1 MRRLRKIM
9 ASMLALLMVLMSMPA
24 EFIKVLAEDDPKIPA
39 VVEDIFVGKTFD
51 KDINPELTYIEIRG
65 SGLEGKT
72 VTMFNPA
79 QGSVD
84 LNTIMSRTID
94 SDTLI
99 KFLYSKSEKV
109 EIESISVD
117 GSKAYYLGEG
127 SGMPNLTRSDKIVSV
142 NGDVSIT
149 GSNLDSLRN
158 GNTYQTEIG
167 GIIINP
173 SKISIISGTDNEQA
187 IIREITGQPGKKDI
201 VFRKNE
207 ASNNDPDPE
216 DYEPNKTIL
225 YTYRSQFT
233 LTQEID
239 TGGYLQMIP
248 VSGKPDDTVYFKAD
262 KLELYDVFLLKEQSD
277 PFKNTNKLKDM
288 EFKANAEEGTDILQ
302 GKVPDID
309 AGEYFVYL
317 TNKTVTSNPSD
328 EISRLKLVVDEDGD
342 PLKFKIVEGKKTL
355 SISYINPDK
364 GSTIGEKANV
374 VGQVIGSLNVE
385 DLILENVQPT
395 RVEHGGDL
403 MRVSYGRGSYQGETI
418 NKVEKKI
425 KIIIG
430 RTATFTDQ
438 YSFNNVRDEVE
449 VQIAPISEDDED
461 LVKDVVI
468 ETETILYDSRNKV
481 IAKFPERA
489 ILENAYTF
497 IPSMVRPAGIT
508 DIAPELI
515 HVIGTPGAYQ
525 TEKKLLIGIHGADFL
540 INSYKDEDGS
550 VITHY
555 PVVQIGPI
563 TIDRNQNKVI
573 SGGQEIDTTGL
584 MFYVLNDQGKIL
596 DGTEGNE
603 LGSKILFELP
613 AGVQV
618 TNAVKADVTITNP
631 IRNAVGLG
639 HSLTETNLTEFV
651 AISEGAPKIVRVDP
665 FSVITQGGQ
674 NVTVE
679 GSSFQPGVKIYID
692 GEEVTGVNREDENII
707 KFTAPPGRE
716 GMTQL
721 QVMNPDGGIDVH
733 DFIYVATYTD
743 PTLTSITPDWGMNGT
758 LVVANGSEF
767 AKPNPNGN
775 DQSVLDMN
783 KLIGTR
789 MLFGGVDYNKYNV
802 NETTGR
808 IQLEA
813 FKSKEG
819 DELLHLENSRIKIA
833 KYNNSIVLKNEGDN
847 DFYTINEELDG
858 SLILFDGGE
867 RRYKLESV
875 GSAII
880 AIDRN
885 NIEHDVKVERD
896 QITIDPSQQDKQV
909 LKLMTPFHMVGNDTE
924 GYTIDGNMITTIQ
937 KEFIYFKVPALPTKG
952 TYYVQV
958 INPDTKTAPAQG
970 LPFEYKQPDTKPTI
984 TKIEPNMGSID
995 GGYFVT
1001 ITGTGFEDDGID
1013 KTHVFIDGTE
1023 VNTSDVRVSADGTE
1037 ISVKIPPYRKDDITF
1052 DKTVPVVVI
1061 NNNGGTASVEE
1072 GFTYVKPSTEPE
1084 IRELRDKEGDTVGG
1098 EQVIV
1103 IGRDFLFREPFED
1116 LDGGL
1121 EYSPGEKFVD
1131 SNRNGRWD
1139 ENERFTDEN
1148 GNGVYDRPEKFID
1161 VNGNGEYDD
1170 YRALENYGDIDPES
1184 EEAAEIRAVLPQVF
1198 FDDQRAE
1205 VIEWI
1210 KGRVTVVAPKG
1221 QQGAVDVYLMNN
1233 DFGISNKIKY
1243 TYKTQ
1248 NPEPTDLSPDRGTL
1262 KGGTDV
1268 ILYGQYFKEGQIN
1281 IFGQEDPVKMML
1293 VRFGEDSALTN
1304 GDDLQSGRI
1313 INGLGSVELAESGL
1327 IVTYD
1332 AKEEDNHKLTL
1343 NLMQTIEGVDKE
1355 YEKTFENYQDD
1366 TVYLRASQ
1374 LELKENTA
1382 EKYPYE
1388 ELIKISIDQKERR
1401 LLVERGFAPTAKLE
1415 VRGIKLVTPSYYTV
1429 GEVPVKVYNPDG
1441 ASGVASKKYKYTNPL
1456 MDMTMTDIVDTSP
1469 KKELIEPESEEED
1482 PYYLITA
1489 TTQVQ
1494 LKFSIIGSGFTKD
1507 SIVRIGGTEVN
1518 VPQENITE
1526 KRIDVFIDQP
1536 SGFTLD
1542 QNLVITVENEDNA
1555 VASWDDTMV
1564 EDRAV
1569 YIKFI
1574 ETNFPQP
1581 RIDEIFVTE
1590 EMPNS
1595 GHMLGG
1601 YKMKI
1606 IGINFAVTEDL
1617 ANTIIKIGGKETP
1630 VLSYEILDDGRMS
1643 LEVDVPKGDQPGPVD
1658 IYARNEVPLGES
1670 VLANGFTYLKS
1681 PTIESIFV
1689 DEDRPTSGSIMGGYP
1704 MQIIGYYFAAAT
1716 DLEAMEVKVGDIVT
1730 PVKKHETREDGKEV
1744 IYVVVPEGVEPG
1756 PVDVYVSN
1764 KDPFGEDKLV
1774 NAFTYISSPTID
1786 EIDPAE
1792 WYMTGD
1798 QEVTIRG
1805 INFIDGVKIRVGET
1819 AIGDV
1824 EFVSSEELKITTIP
1838 GEEGPATLYLEN
1850 PDGGKYQFMIK
1861 YVIPYPRVPLNFQA
1875 IPGSERSMTL
1885 QWENTELAVKYKIF
1899 AKEGDYSDD
1908 INDYLFAGETK
1919 DFELIVRDLKA
1930 KTKYT
1935 FLLFGI
1941 NEYGDSEESAYA
1953 TAVTLDA
1960 KQDIDDLKYD
1970 DDSIDFMLDIRDN
1983 IQTAFINLP
1992 KIYYP
1997 IRYDIDLTKPEY
2009 GDIEHM
2015 EINIPLE
2022 AFEYDFGDLIVKN
2035 DDVKAVFSIRNIK
2048 SGIENMDI
2056 DRRSEDANVK
2066 LKIDKMTAQEA
2077 YRLTKKLQRG
2087 EKAISEAYKVAM
2099 TYQDKRNQ
2107 TELTLKQKIDF
2118 GMLIQPSEQRDYKQV
2133 YFRMYDPAM
2142 SEAKKVRTIIETG
2155 EDKDYVYGEILEG
2168 GAFIVVE

>member
-1 MRRLRKIM
+1 M
-9 ASMLALLMVLMSMPA
+9 AMMLALLMIMMSMPA
-24 EFIKVLAEDDPKIPA
+24 EFMKALAEDDPKVPA
-39 VVEDIFVGKTFD
+39 VVNDIFVGKTFD

-65 SGLEGKT
+65 TGLEGKT
-72 VTMFNPA
+72 VTMFSPA

-84 LNTIMSRTID
+84 LNSIMSRTID

-99 KFLYSKSEKV
+99 KFLYSKKEKI

-127 SGMPNLTRSDKIVSV
+127 SGMPNLTRADRIVSV
-142 NGDVSIT
+142 NGNISIT
-149 GSNLDSLRN
+149 GSNLDSLKN
-158 GNTYQTEIG
+158 GNIYQTEIDG
-167 GIIINP
+167 VIINP
-173 SKISIISGTDNEQA
+173 SKITITPNTDNEQA
-187 IIREITGQPGKKDI
+187 VISEITGQPGKKDI

-207 ASNNDPDPE
+207 ASNNDPDPA

-248 VSGKPDDTVYFKAD
+248 ISGKQGDTVYFKAN

-277 PFKNTNKLKDM
+277 AFKNTNKLSDM
-288 EFKANAEEGTDILQ
+288 EFKADAEETIDILQ
-302 GKVPDID
+302 GKVPNIE
-309 AGEYFVYL
+309 AGEYYVYL
-317 TNKTVTSNPSD
+317 TNKTVTANPSD
-328 EISRLKLVVDEDGD
+328 EISRLKMVVDEDGD

-355 SISYINPDK
+355 SISYVNPDK
-364 GSTIGEKANV
+364 GSTIGEKATV
-374 VGQVIGSLNVE
+374 VGQVMGSLNVE
-385 DLILENVQPT
+385 DLILTNADPT
-395 RVEHGGDL
+395 SVMHGGDL
-403 MRVSYGRGSYQGETI
+403 MKVVYGSGSYQGETVT
-418 NKVEKKI
+418 KVEKTI

-438 YSFNNVRDEVE
+438 YTFNNVRDEVE

-461 LVKDVVI
+461 LVKDVVV
-468 ETETILYDSRNKV
+468 ETETILYGTGNKI

-497 IPSMVRPAGIT
+497 IPSMVRPTSIT
-508 DIAPELI
+508 SIAPELI
-515 HVIGTPGAYQ
+515 HVIGNPGAYQ
-525 TEKKLLIGIHGADFL
+525 TEKKILIGLHGSDFL
-540 INSYKDEDGS
+540 INSYKDTDGS

-555 PVVQIGPI
+555 PVVKIGPI
-563 TIDRNQNKVI
+563 TIDKNQNKVI

-603 LGSKILFELP
+603 LGTKILFELP

-618 TNAVKADVTITNP
+618 TNAVKADVTVTNP

-651 AISEGAPKIVRVDP
+651 AISDGAPKIVKVDP

-674 NVTVE
+674 EVTIE
-679 GSSFQPGVKIYID
+679 GSSFQPGVKVYID
-692 GEEVTGVNREDENII
+692 GEEVTGVNREDENLI
-707 KFTAPPGRE
+707 KFSAPPGRE

-721 QVMNPDGGIDVH
+721 QVMNPDGGIDVN

-743 PTLTSITPDWGMNGT
+743 PKLTSITPNWGMNGT

-767 AKPNPNGN
+767 AKPNPNGS
-775 DQSVLDMN
+775 DQSVLDMY

-789 MLFGGVDYNKYNV
+789 MLFGGQDYNKYNV
-802 NETTGR
+802 NDTTGR
-808 IQLEA
+808 IELKP
-813 FKSKEG
+813 FKSKE
-819 DELLHLENSRIKIA
+819 DDKLLYLENSRIKIA
-833 KYNNSIVLKNEGDN
+833 KYNNSIVLKNQGDN
-847 DFYTINEELDG
+847 DFYTISQELDG

-867 RRYKLESV
+867 RRYTLQSV

-880 AIDRN
+880 AVDRN
-885 NIEHDVKVERD
+885 NIEHDVQVDRE
-896 QITIDPSQQDKQV
+896 QIVIDPGKAEAQI
-909 LKLMTPFHMVGNDTE
+909 LKLMTPFHMVGNDTA

-1037 ISVKIPPYRKDDITF
+1037 ISVKIPPYRKNDITF

-1121 EYSPGEKFVD
+1121 EYSAGEPFVD
-1131 SNRNGRWD
+1131 KNRNKRWD
-1139 ENERFTDEN
+1139 ADETFTDEN
-1148 GNGVYDRPEKFID
+1148 GNGVYDRPEKYID
-1161 VNGNGEYDD
+1161 VNGNGKYDD

-1184 EEAAEIRAVLPQVF
+1184 DEAAEIRAVLPQVF

-1205 VIEWI
+1205 VVEWI

-1221 QQGAVDVYLMNN
+1221 KQGAVDVYLMNN
-1233 DFGISNKIKY
+1233 DFGISNKVKY

-1248 NPEPTDLSPDRGTL
+1248 SPAPTDLSPDRGTL

-1268 ILYGQYFKEGQIN
+1268 IVYGEYFKEGEIK
-1281 IFGQEDPVKMML
+1281 IFGEENPVKMML
-1293 VRFGEDSALTN
+1293 VRFGTDSALTN
-1304 GDDLQSGRI
+1304 EGDLQSGRI
-1313 INGLGSVELAESGL
+1313 INGLGSAELKESGL

-1332 AKEEDNHKLTL
+1332 AKIKDNHKLTL
-1343 NLMQTIEGVDKE
+1343 NLMQTIEGVNKE
-1355 YEKTFENYQDD
+1355 YEKIFENYQDD
-1366 TVYLRASQ
+1366 TVYIKASE
-1374 LELKENTA
+1374 LELKSNTA

-1388 ELIKISIDQKERR
+1388 ELIKITVDQKERR
-1401 LLVERGFAPTAKLE
+1401 LVVERGFAPTAKLE

-1429 GEVPVKVYNPDG
+1429 GKVPVKVYNPDG
-1441 ASGVASKKYKYTNPL
+1441 ASGIATKEYKYTNPL
-1456 MDMTMTDIVDTSP
+1456 MDMTMTDIKDTSP
-1469 KKELIEPESEEED
+1469 KKELIEIEGED

-1489 TTQVQ
+1489 TTQVH

-1507 SIVRIGGTEVN
+1507 SIIRIGGKEVS

-1526 KRIDVFIDQP
+1526 KKIDVLIDQP
-1536 SGFTLD
+1536 KGFTLD
-1542 QNLVITVENEDNA
+1542 QNLVVTVENEDNA

-1564 EDRAV
+1564 ENRAV

-1581 RIDEIFVTE
+1581 KIDEIFVTE
-1590 EMPNS
+1590 KMPNS

-1606 IGINFAVTEDL
+1606 IGINFAVTKDL
-1617 ANTIIKIGGKETP
+1617 KNTVIKIGGKETP

-1643 LEVDVPKGDQPGPVD
+1643 LEVDVPKGDAPGPVD

-1689 DEDRPTSGSIMGGYP
+1689 DEKRPTSGSILGGYP
-1704 MQIIGYYFAAAT
+1704 MQIIGHYFAAAT
-1716 DLEAMEVKVGDIVT
+1716 DLEAMEVKIGDIVT

-1744 IYVVVPEGVEPG
+1744 IYVVVPEGVKPG
-1756 PVDVYVSN
+1756 KVDVYVSN

-1774 NAFTYISSPTID
+1774 DAFTYISSPQID
-1786 EIDPAE
+1786 EVDPAE

-1798 QEVTIRG
+1798 QEVIIRG
-1805 INFIDGVKIRVGET
+1805 INFIDGVKLKVGET
-1819 AIGDV
+1819 PLGEV
-1824 EFVSSEELKITTIP
+1824 EFVSSEELKIKTIP
-1838 GEEGPATLYLEN
+1838 GEKGPATLYLEN
-1850 PDGGKYQFMIK
+1850 PDGGKYQFGIT
-1861 YVIPYPRVPLNFQA
+1861 YVIPYPRVPMNFQA

-1885 QWENTELAVKYKIF
+1885 QWEATELAVKYKIF
-1899 AKEGDYSDD
+1899 AKEGDYSDNID
-1908 INDYLFAGETK
+1908 DYLFAGETK
-1919 DFELIVRDLKA
+1919 DFELIVRDLKP

-1935 FLLFGI
+1935 FVLFGI

-1960 KQDIDDLKYD
+1960 KQDVDDLKYD
-1970 DDSIDFMLDIRDN
+1970 DDSIEFMLDIRDN

-2022 AFEYDFGDLIVKN
+2022 AFEYDFGNLVVKN

-2048 SGIENMDI
+2048 SGIENMEI

-2087 EKAISEAYKVAM
+2087 EKAISEAYKVSM

-2107 TELTLKQKIDF
+2107 TELMLKQKINF
-2118 GMLIQPSEQRDYKQV
+2118 GMLIPPLDGRDYKQV

-2155 EDKDYVYGEILEG
+2155 DEEDYVYGEILEG